1 MPKDK
6 EVLVYCQIGLHSYI
20 AIRILKQLGYN
31 AKNISRGYSLYQYI
45 K

>member
-1 MPKDK
+1 M
-6 EVLVYCQIGLHSYI
+6 